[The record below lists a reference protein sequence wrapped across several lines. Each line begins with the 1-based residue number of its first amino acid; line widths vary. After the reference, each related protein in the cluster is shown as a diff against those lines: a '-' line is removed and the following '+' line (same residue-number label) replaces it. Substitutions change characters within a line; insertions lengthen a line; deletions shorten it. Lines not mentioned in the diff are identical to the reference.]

1 MNDGKDK
8 AGGTGHND
16 SEILKSPTLFD
27 CGAFINLSTEID
39 RLQADASFKEESGH
53 KTKLLLKYPEFRL
66 VLIFMRASS
75 RWDDH
80 QTKARIFIHVLRGR
94 IQFHTSNGT
103 FDLQPGQLLALDPGI
118 KHSVDA
124 SEESAFLLTL
134 SDPK

>member
-1 MNDGKDK
+1 MVQDTK
-8 AGGTGHND
+8 TV
-16 SEILKSPTLFD
+16 EVLKSPTLFD
-27 CGAFINLSTEID
+27 CGAFINLNTEID

-53 KTKLLLKYPEFRL
+53 KTKLLLKYPEFRI
-66 VLIFMRASS
+66 VLIFMRAAS

-80 QTKARIFIHVLRGR
+80 QTKARIFIHVLRGH
-94 IQFHTSNGT
+94 IQFHTPNGT

-118 KHSVDA
+118 MHSVDA

>member
-8 AGGTGHND
+8 VSGPGHND
-16 SEILKSPTLFD
+16 IDALKSPNLFE
-27 CGAFINLSTEID
+27 CGAFINLSAETNQ
-39 RLQADASFKEESGH
+39 LQADASFKEESGH
-53 KTKLLLKYPEFRL
+53 KTKLLLKYPEFRI
-66 VLIFMRASS
+66 VLIFMKALS

-80 QTKARIFIHVLRGR
+80 QTKARILIHVLRGH
-94 IQFHTSNGT
+94 IQFHTPSGT

-118 KHSVDA
+118 VHSVDA